1 MNAKFL
7 SSGEKK
13 KLLAEL
19 NERFGIEKLNYI
31 FVETGKQKI
40 RAFSGT
46 LSKEEL
52 VRLGDFAR
60 VELIGLYFARRDDMS
75 GLRLS
80 LDALHLIKNQINKSV
95 IEIDDNQFGEWMQGM
110 NLDISIGKGVY
121 VVKHK
126 GDILGCG
133 FSSGNKLFNYVPRE
147 RQAKRV

>member
-95 IEIDDNQFGEWMQGM
+95 IEIDDNQFGEWMSGK
-110 NLDISIGKGVY
+110 NLDLNLEKGVY

-147 RQAKRV
+147 RQFKRH